1 MAQKPPPPKIRGQTA
16 AKQRAAEEKR
26 TSARSTTLEAG
37 RQLQRILE
45 TAPGAV
51 SATAVKLDDAVKKS
65 AERVLKLAETI
76 ELHVPVGLV
85 READVDARI
94 AALRRQLSIT
104 SVRQS
109 GEEVNAGDEVHLD
122 LLGYL
127 GGDVFLAETD
137 TWYRVTPNRL
147 LPGLFEALIGLK
159 VPSNRLVNVTLPP
172 DYPVSAQAGRTAV
185 FAIAL
190 KAARAR
196 KLPEVTDPL
205 FLAITQKPKV
215 ADLRAQLK
223 QELIVIRAQQ
233 MVEHAR
239 LLLLR
244 ELYVRSM
251 GDDVPAALVD
261 EELTR
266 QWRDVQGESQARQGV
281 PIEAQKKS
289 QQAYMQDPT
298 LRGEARRIVWESRTL
313 EAVVAALGIEVG
325 EDELKKTLGA
335 MFGAVDL
342 DGILYRNPGLHK
354 DLLRGLRL
362 RRAQDALL
370 KKANVAFDAPPTPPG
385 KGLKTLVPPDEK
397 KEGDRLAVTAT
408 RGLKRPPSKAPTSS

>member
-1 MAQKPPPPKIRGQTA
+1 MAPKPPPPKVRGQA
-16 AKQRAAEEKR
+16 ARQQAAQERR

-37 RQLQRILE
+37 RQLQRILDN
-45 TAPGAV
+45 APGAAP
-51 SATAVKLDDAVKKS
+51 SSAVKVDDALKKS
-65 AERVLKLAETI
+65 AERLLKLAESI

-85 READVDARI
+85 RDSDVDARI
-94 AALRRQLSIT
+94 EALRRQLSVT
-104 SVRQS
+104 AARQTGEVVR
-109 GEEVNAGDEVHLD
+109 AGDEVHVD

-137 TWYRVTPNRL
+137 TWYRVNPNRL
-147 LPGLFEALIGLK
+147 LPGLFEAMVGLRVPTQRLI
-159 VPSNRLVNVTLPP
+159 NVTLPS
-172 DYPVSAQAGRTAV
+172 DYPVSAQAGRTVV
-185 FAIAL
+185 FAVAL

-205 FLAITQKPKV
+205 FVAVTQKPKV
-215 ADLRAQLK
+215 AELRAQIK
-223 QELIVIRAQQ
+223 GELIAFRAQQ

-239 LLLLR
+239 LQLLR
-244 ELYVRSM
+244 ELYIKSM
-251 GDDVPAALVD
+251 ADEVPAALVD

-281 PIEAQKKS
+281 PLEAQKKS
-289 QQAYMQDPT
+289 QQAYTQDPT
-298 LRGEARRIVWESRTL
+298 LRGEARRIVWESRAL
-313 EAVVAALGIEVG
+313 EAVAATLVIEIG
-325 EDELKKTLGA
+325 DDELRETLTA
-335 MFGAVDL
+335 MFGNVDL

-370 KKANVAFDAPPTPPG
+370 AKAKVAFDAPPTPAG
-385 KGLKTLVPPDEK
+385 QRLKPLVPPADKKPDE
-397 KEGDRLAVTAT
+397 RLNVTAT